1 MRRTDALRA
10 LAFAVAASLPACAG
24 SVSQFPE
31 PPPDAQAADAA
42 RSLQDLLSRLDILI
56 ATRDEDDSLAPA
68 LLAEARAL
76 RSEALAALAAG
87 DEALARDFLEAAIV
101 LFGDTPR

>member
-1 MRRTDALRA
+1 MRRTDTLRA
-10 LAFAVAASLPACAG
+10 LVFVAAATLTACAG

-31 PPPDAQAADAA
+31 PPPDAEAAHTA

-56 ATRDEDDSLAPA
+56 ATRDEDDSVSPA
-68 LLAEARAL
+68 LIAEARAL

-87 DEALARDFLEAAIV
+87 DDALARDFLEAAIV
-101 LFGDTPR
+101 LFGDAPR